1 MIELDATEEKIV
13 SAAFDIIKREGVA
26 KATTKRISSE
36 AGVNE
41 VTVFRKF
48 ESKNNLIEITKQ
60 YYVEKF
66 IAKMEEVFD
75 FTGEEEIEEYLQNN
89 FIRLLNLSDDD
100 FGIIKVARQ
109 EVGDV
114 SDQKRLISQITEA
127 VLSKFEAYFQLQ
139 IENGA
144 IRDVDARVLGT
155 MCFSM
160 TFQSIVLY
168 RISNDATEIEKE
180 EYGRNY
186 LDILFN
192 GIKKE

>member
-66 IAKMEEVFD
+66 IAKME
-75 FTGEEEIEEYLQNN
+75 
-89 FIRLLNLSDDD
+89 
-100 FGIIKVARQ
+100 A
-109 EVGDV
+109 
-114 SDQKRLISQITEA
+114 
-127 VLSKFEAYFQLQ
+127 
-139 IENGA
+139 
-144 IRDVDARVLGT
+144 
-155 MCFSM
+155 
-160 TFQSIVLY
+160 
-168 RISNDATEIEKE
+168 
-180 EYGRNY
+180 
-186 LDILFN
+186 
-192 GIKKE
+192 